1 MARLSRT
8 TAEDPEPR
16 LKQPVVAAQEL
27 LQDRVR
33 RGEALLSSS
42 EGWPSSSAEAL
53 QELRDK
59 RYSWGDYNEELLRSL
74 FANPDRLLHEYG
86 GGPMIAFGGGPEPLP
101 VQVAQFRRDVQRDVR
116 RLTSIIERLPLFES
130 PAESPPVSS
139 AAAPA
144 ALRVFVVHGHNE
156 SARLA
161 VVRFLENASTNFSVH
176 VLSEAVNRGRTIIE
190 IFEGEA
196 GSATFAVV
204 LLTGDDEGGP
214 KVSTMASA
222 GKARTDKWHL
232 RARQNVVLELGY
244 FFGKLGRG
252 KVVILYEEGV
262 ELPSD
267 VQGIAYIPL
276 DDNGGWMLK
285 LEKELRAAG
294 HHLDLTSAP

>member
-1 MARLSRT
+1 VVRT
-8 TAEDPEPR
+8 QSGEPEPR
-16 LKQPVVAAQEL
+16 LKQPIALAEARLHERVRLGEEL
-27 LQDRVR
+27 LGAATV
-33 RGEALLSSS
+33 GAIV
-42 EGWPSSSAEAL
+42 SAEAL
-53 QELRDK
+53 QELQRK
-59 RYSWGDYNEELLRSL
+59 RYSWGEYNEDLLRSL
-74 FANPDRLLHEYG
+74 FADSDRILHQYR
-86 GGPMIAFGGGPEPLP
+86 GGPMIAFAGGGPDPLP
-101 VQVAQFRRDVQRDVR
+101 VQVAEFRDDIQRDIR

-130 PAESPPVSS
+130 PLEAASASP

-161 VVRFLENASTNFSVH
+161 VVRFLENTSTNFSVQ
-176 VLSEAVNRGRTIIE
+176 VLSEAVNQGRTIIE
-190 IFEGEA
+190 KFEAEA
-196 GSATFAVV
+196 GLATFAVV
-204 LLTGDDEGGP
+204 VLTGDDEGGP
-214 KVSTMASA
+214 KVSTMPST
-222 GKARTDKWHL
+222 GKVPTDKWHL
-232 RARQNVVLELGY
+232 RGRQNVVLELGY